1 VNIHTI
7 ILAAGAGS
15 RMKSNQAKV
24 LQRIGG
30 MSMLQRVLQTTRKLN
45 SKSTVVLGHDKEGV
59 LRHLQDIEGNISTV
73 IQEDQ
78 LGTADAVKSALH
90 NTISDET
97 ILVLYGDVPLVS
109 EKSLQELIDK
119 SENGFSI
126 LTTHLD
132 DPFGYGRVI
141 TDTNNFATAIV
152 EEKDASDD
160 EKLINEIFTGILCIN
175 QKLLAAGLQEIT
187 NNNAAKEF
195 YLTDLVKII
204 YAKGIKIKP
213 IRANN
218 DEVRG
223 ANSKS
228 ELESLESILRNMN
241 AQDLLDKGITLADK
255 SRTDVRGTVDAG
267 NDCSIDVNV
276 ILEGSIKLG
285 NGVSIGANNYLKDVI
300 IGDNTTIEPFSHL
313 CNANVGS
320 NCNIGP
326 YARLREG
333 STIEDDAKVGNFVE
347 TKKTTL
353 GKGAKANHFTY
364 LGDADIGENTNI
376 GAGTI
381 TCNYDGTNKHQT
393 TVGSDSF
400 IGTNSSLVAPIEIG
414 KNAYVGAGSVIT
426 KNVPDDALA
435 VGRGKQV
442 IKEDWSKDKK

>member
-1 VNIHTI
+1 MNIHTI

-59 LRHLQDIEGNISTV
+59 LRHLQGIEGNISTA
-73 IQEDQ
+73 IQANQ
-78 LGTADAVKSALH
+78 LGTADAVKSAMN
-90 NTISDET
+90 NTTSDET

-204 YAKGIKIKP
+204 SAKGIKIIP

>member
-1 VNIHTI
+1 MNIHTI

-73 IQEDQ
+73 IQANQ

-90 NTISDET
+90 NTTSDET

-152 EEKDASDD
+152 EEKDASND

-228 ELESLESILRNMN
+228 ELESLESILRNMK

-255 SRTDVRGTVDAG
+255 SRTDVRGTVVAG

-442 IKEDWSKDKK
+442 IKEDWYKDKK

>member
-1 VNIHTI
+1 MNIHTI

-73 IQEDQ
+73 IQANQ
-78 LGTADAVKSALH
+78 LGTADAVKSAMH
-90 NTISDET
+90 NTTSDET

-175 QKLLAAGLQEIT
+175 QKLLAAGLQEVT

-204 YAKGIKIKP
+204 YAKGIKIIP

-381 TCNYDGTNKHQT
+381 TCNYDGANKHQT

-442 IKEDWSKDKK
+442 IKKDWSKDKK

>member
-1 VNIHTI
+1 MKIHTI

-15 RMKSNQAKV
+15 RMKSNKAKV

-30 MSMLQRVLQTTRKLN
+30 MSMLQRVTATASSLN
-45 SKSTVVLGHDKEGV
+45 SKSTVVLGHDKDSV
-59 LRHLQDIEGNISTV
+59 LEHMKTMDGNITSV
-73 IQEDQ
+73 IQANQ
-78 LGTADAVKSALH
+78 LGTADAVKSAMSQ
-90 NTISDET
+90 TQSGEK

-109 EKSLQELIDK
+109 KESLEALIEQ
-119 SENGFSI
+119 SSAGFSI
-126 LTTHLD
+126 LTTNLEE
-132 DPFGYGRVI
+132 PFGYGRVV
-141 TDTNNFATAIV
+141 TDSQNIAQAIV
-152 EEKDASDD
+152 EEKDATP
-160 EKLINEIFTGILCIN
+160 EQRLIKEIFTGILCID
-175 QKLLAAGLQEIT
+175 QELLIEGLQEIN

-204 YAKGIKIKP
+204 SKKGINIIP
-213 IRANN
+213 VSANN

-228 ELESLESILRNMN
+228 ELEALETILRNMN

-255 SRTDVRGTVDAG
+255 SRTDVRGSVEAG
-267 NDCSIDVNV
+267 NDCTIDVNV
-276 ILEGSIKLG
+276 ILEGDITLG
-285 NGVSIGANNYLKDVI
+285 HGVTIGSNNYLKDVV

-313 CNANVGS
+313 CNAKVGA
-320 NCNIGP
+320 NCSIGP

-333 STIEDDAKVGNFVE
+333 STIEDGAKVGNFVE

-364 LGDADIGENTNI
+364 LGDADVGEGTNI

-381 TCNYDGTNKHQT
+381 TCNYDGTNKHKT
-393 TVGSDSF
+393 TIGDNSF
-400 IGTNSSLVAPIEIG
+400 IGTNSSLVAPVEIG
-414 KNAYVGAGSVIT
+414 TNAYVGAGSVIT
-426 KNVPDDALA
+426 KDVPDNALA

>member
-1 VNIHTI
+1 MNIHTI

-30 MSMLQRVLQTTRKLN
+30 MSMLQRVLQTTTKLN

-59 LRHLQDIEGNISTV
+59 LRHLQGIEGNISTA
-73 IQEDQ
+73 IQANQ
-78 LGTADAVKSALH
+78 LGTADAVKSAMN
-90 NTISDET
+90 NTTSDET

-175 QKLLAAGLQEIT
+175 QKLLATGLQEIT
-187 NNNAAKEF
+187 NNNTAKEF

-204 YAKGIKIKP
+204 SAKGIKIIP

-320 NCNIGP
+320 NCTIGP

-381 TCNYDGTNKHQT
+381 TCNYDGANKHQT

>member
-1 VNIHTI
+1 MKIHTI

-15 RMKSNQAKV
+15 RMKSNKAKV

-30 MSMLQRVLQTTRKLN
+30 MSMLKRVTATASSLN
-45 SKSTVVLGHDKEGV
+45 SKSTVVLGHDKDSV
-59 LRHLQDIEGNISTV
+59 LEHMKTMDGNITSV
-73 IQEDQ
+73 IQANQ
-78 LGTADAVKSALH
+78 LGTADAVKSAMSQ
-90 NTISDET
+90 TQSGEK

-109 EKSLQELIDK
+109 KESLEALIEQ
-119 SENGFSI
+119 SSAGFSI
-126 LTTHLD
+126 LTTNLEE
-132 DPFGYGRVI
+132 PFGYGRVV
-141 TDTNNFATAIV
+141 TDSQNIAQAIV
-152 EEKDASDD
+152 EEKDATP
-160 EKLINEIFTGILCIN
+160 EQRLIKEIFTGILCID
-175 QKLLAAGLQEIT
+175 QELLAQGLQEIN

-204 YAKGIKIKP
+204 SKKGINIIP
-213 IRANN
+213 VSANN

-228 ELESLESILRNMN
+228 ELEALETILRNMN

-255 SRTDVRGTVDAG
+255 SRTDVRGSVEAG
-267 NDCSIDVNV
+267 NDCTIDVNV
-276 ILEGSIKLG
+276 ILEGDITLG
-285 NGVSIGANNYLKDVI
+285 HGVTIGSNNYLKDVV

-313 CNANVGS
+313 CNAKVGA
-320 NCNIGP
+320 NCSIGP

-333 STIEDDAKVGNFVE
+333 STIEDGAKVGNFVE

-364 LGDADIGENTNI
+364 LGDADVGEGTNI

-381 TCNYDGTNKHQT
+381 TCNYDGTNKHKT
-393 TVGSDSF
+393 TIGDNSF
-400 IGTNSSLVAPIEIG
+400 IGTNSSLVAPVEIG
-414 KNAYVGAGSVIT
+414 TNAYVGAGSVIT
-426 KNVPDDALA
+426 KDVPDNALA

>member
-1 VNIHTI
+1 MNIHTI

-30 MSMLQRVLQTTRKLN
+30 MSMLQRVLQTTTKLN
-45 SKSTVVLGHDKEGV
+45 SKSTVVLGYDKEGV
-59 LRHLQDIEGNISTV
+59 LRHLQDIEGNISTA
-73 IQEDQ
+73 IQANQ
-78 LGTADAVKSALH
+78 LGTADAVKSAMN
-90 NTISDET
+90 NTTSNET

-109 EKSLQELIDK
+109 EKSLQELINK

-126 LTTHLD
+126 LTTYLD

-175 QKLLAAGLQEIT
+175 QKLLATGLQEIT

-204 YAKGIKIKP
+204 SAKGIKIIP

-400 IGTNSSLVAPIEIG
+400 IGTNSSLVAPVEIG

>member
-1 VNIHTI
+1 MNIHTI

-30 MSMLQRVLQTTRKLN
+30 MSMLQRVLQTTTKLN

-59 LRHLQDIEGNISTV
+59 LRHLQGIEGNISTV
-73 IQEDQ
+73 IQANQ
-78 LGTADAVKSALH
+78 LGTADAVKSAMN
-90 NTISDET
+90 NTTSDET

-152 EEKDASDD
+152 EEKDASND

-175 QKLLAAGLQEIT
+175 QKLLATGLQEIT

-204 YAKGIKIKP
+204 SAKGIKIIP

-320 NCNIGP
+320 NCTIGP

-333 STIEDDAKVGNFVE
+333 STIEDNAKVGNFVE

>member
-1 VNIHTI
+1 MNIHTI

-30 MSMLQRVLQTTRKLN
+30 MSMLQRVLQTTTKLN

-59 LRHLQDIEGNISTV
+59 LRHLQGIEGNISTA
-73 IQEDQ
+73 IQADQ

-90 NTISDET
+90 NTTSDET

-213 IRANN
+213 IRVNN

-381 TCNYDGTNKHQT
+381 TCNYDGANKHQT

-442 IKEDWSKDKK
+442 IKKDWSKDKK

>member
-1 VNIHTI
+1 MNIHTI

-73 IQEDQ
+73 IQANQ

-90 NTISDET
+90 NTTSDET

-187 NNNAAKEF
+187 NNNAAEEF

-442 IKEDWSKDKK
+442 IKKDWSKDKK

>member
-1 VNIHTI
+1 MNIHTI

-30 MSMLQRVLQTTRKLN
+30 MSMLQRVLQTTTKLN

-59 LRHLQDIEGNISTV
+59 LRHLQDIEGNISTA
-73 IQEDQ
+73 IQANQ
-78 LGTADAVKSALH
+78 LGTADAVKSAMN
-90 NTISDET
+90 NTTSDET

-204 YAKGIKIKP
+204 SAKGIKIIP

>member
-1 VNIHTI
+1 MKIHTI

-15 RMKSNQAKV
+15 RMKSNKAKV

-30 MSMLQRVLQTTRKLN
+30 MSMLQRVTATASRLN
-45 SKSTVVLGHDKEGV
+45 SKSTVVLGHDKDSV
-59 LRHLQDIEGNISTV
+59 LEHMQTMDGNIASV
-73 IQEDQ
+73 IQAEQ
-78 LGTADAVKSALH
+78 LGTADAVKSAMSQ
-90 NTISDET
+90 TQSGEK

-109 EKSLQELIDK
+109 KESLEALIEQ
-119 SENGFSI
+119 SSAGFSI
-126 LTTHLD
+126 LTTNLEE
-132 DPFGYGRVI
+132 PFGYGRVV
-141 TDTNNFATAIV
+141 TDSQNIAQAIV
-152 EEKDASDD
+152 EEKDATP
-160 EKLINEIFTGILCIN
+160 EQRLIKEIFTGILCID
-175 QKLLAAGLQEIT
+175 QELLIEGLQEIN

-204 YAKGIKIKP
+204 SKKGINIIP
-213 IRANN
+213 VSANN

-228 ELESLESILRNMN
+228 ELEALETILRNMN

-255 SRTDVRGTVDAG
+255 SRTDVRGSVEAG
-267 NDCSIDVNV
+267 NDCTIDVNV
-276 ILEGSIKLG
+276 ILEGDITLG
-285 NGVSIGANNYLKDVI
+285 HGVTIGSNNYLKDVV

-313 CNANVGS
+313 CNAKVGA
-320 NCNIGP
+320 NCSIGP

-333 STIEDDAKVGNFVE
+333 STIEDGAKVGNFVE

-364 LGDADIGENTNI
+364 LGDADVGEGTNI

-381 TCNYDGTNKHQT
+381 TCNYDGTNKHKT
-393 TVGSDSF
+393 TIGDNSF
-400 IGTNSSLVAPIEIG
+400 IGTNSSLVAPVEIG
-414 KNAYVGAGSVIT
+414 TNAYVGAGSVIT
-426 KNVPDDALA
+426 KDVPDNALA

>member
-1 VNIHTI
+1 MNIHTI

-30 MSMLQRVLQTTRKLN
+30 MSMLQRVLQTTTKLN

-59 LRHLQDIEGNISTV
+59 LRHLQGIEGNISTV
-73 IQEDQ
+73 IQANQ
-78 LGTADAVKSALH
+78 LGTADAVKSAMN
-90 NTISDET
+90 NTTSDET

-132 DPFGYGRVI
+132 DPFGYGRVV

-204 YAKGIKIKP
+204 SAKGIKIIP

>member
-1 VNIHTI
+1 MNIHTI

-30 MSMLQRVLQTTRKLN
+30 MSMLQRVLQTTTKLN

-59 LRHLQDIEGNISTV
+59 LHHLQGIEGNISTA
-73 IQEDQ
+73 IQANQ
-78 LGTADAVKSALH
+78 LGTADAVKSAMK
-90 NTISDET
+90 NTTSDET

-175 QKLLAAGLQEIT
+175 QKLLAAGLQEVT

-204 YAKGIKIKP
+204 YAKGIKIIP

-400 IGTNSSLVAPIEIG
+400 IGTNSSLVAPVEIG

-435 VGRGKQV
+435 VGRGKQI

>member
-1 VNIHTI
+1 MNIHTI

-59 LRHLQDIEGNISTV
+59 LRHLQGIEGNISTV
-73 IQEDQ
+73 IQANQ
-78 LGTADAVKSALH
+78 LGTADAVKSAMN
-90 NTISDET
+90 NTTSDET

-132 DPFGYGRVI
+132 DPFGYGRVV

-204 YAKGIKIKP
+204 SAKGIKIIP
-213 IRANN
+213 IGANN

-255 SRTDVRGTVDAG
+255 LRTDVRGTVDAG

-442 IKEDWSKDKK
+442 IKKDWSKDKK

>member
-1 VNIHTI
+1 MKIHTI

-15 RMKSNQAKV
+15 RMKSNKAKV

-30 MSMLQRVLQTTRKLN
+30 MSMLKRVTATASSLN
-45 SKSTVVLGHDKEGV
+45 SKSTVVLGHDKDSV
-59 LRHLQDIEGNISTV
+59 LEHMKTMDGNITSV
-73 IQEDQ
+73 IQAEQ
-78 LGTADAVKSALH
+78 LGTADAVKSAMSQ
-90 NTISDET
+90 TQSGEK

-109 EKSLQELIDK
+109 KESLEALIEQ
-119 SENGFSI
+119 SSAGFSI
-126 LTTHLD
+126 LTTNLEE
-132 DPFGYGRVI
+132 PFGYGRVV
-141 TDTNNFATAIV
+141 TDSQNIAQAIV
-152 EEKDASDD
+152 EEKDATP
-160 EKLINEIFTGILCIN
+160 EQRLIKEIFTGILCID
-175 QKLLAAGLQEIT
+175 QELLIEGLQEIN

-204 YAKGIKIKP
+204 SKKGINIIP
-213 IRANN
+213 VSANN

-228 ELESLESILRNMN
+228 ELEALETILRNMN

-255 SRTDVRGTVDAG
+255 SRTDVRGSVEAG
-267 NDCSIDVNV
+267 NDCTIDVNV
-276 ILEGSIKLG
+276 ILEGDITLG
-285 NGVSIGANNYLKDVI
+285 HGVTIGSNNYLKDVV

-313 CNANVGS
+313 CNAKVGA
-320 NCNIGP
+320 NCSIGP

-333 STIEDDAKVGNFVE
+333 STIEDGARVGNFVE

-364 LGDADIGENTNI
+364 LGDADVGEGTNI

-381 TCNYDGTNKHQT
+381 TCNYDGTNKHKT
-393 TVGSDSF
+393 TIGDNSF
-400 IGTNSSLVAPIEIG
+400 IGTNSSLVAPVEIG
-414 KNAYVGAGSVIT
+414 TNAYVGAGSVIT
-426 KNVPDDALA
+426 KDVPDNALA

>member
-1 VNIHTI
+1 MNIHTI
-7 ILAAGAGS
+7 VLAAGAGS

-73 IQEDQ
+73 IQANQ
-78 LGTADAVKSALH
+78 LGTADAVKSAMH
-90 NTISDET
+90 NTTSDET
-97 ILVLYGDVPLVS
+97 ILVLYGDVPLIS

-132 DPFGYGRVI
+132 DPFGYGRVV

-204 YAKGIKIKP
+204 SAKGIKIIP

-218 DEVRG
+218 NEVRG

-333 STIEDDAKVGNFVE
+333 STIEDDVSVGNFVE

-353 GKGAKANHFTY
+353 GKGVKANHFTY

>member
-1 VNIHTI
+1 MKIHTI

-15 RMKSNQAKV
+15 RMKSNKAKV

-30 MSMLQRVLQTTRKLN
+30 MSMLKRVTATASSLN
-45 SKSTVVLGHDKEGV
+45 SKSTVVLGHDKDSV
-59 LRHLQDIEGNISTV
+59 LEHMKTMDGNITSV
-73 IQEDQ
+73 IQANQ
-78 LGTADAVKSALH
+78 LGTADAVKSAMSQ
-90 NTISDET
+90 TQSGEK

-109 EKSLQELIDK
+109 KESLEALIEQ
-119 SENGFSI
+119 SSAGFSI
-126 LTTHLD
+126 LTTNLEE
-132 DPFGYGRVI
+132 PFGYGRVV
-141 TDTNNFATAIV
+141 TDSQNIAQAIV
-152 EEKDASDD
+152 EEKDATP
-160 EKLINEIFTGILCIN
+160 EQRLIKEIFTGILCID
-175 QKLLAAGLQEIT
+175 QELLAQGLREIN

-204 YAKGIKIKP
+204 SKKGINIIP
-213 IRANN
+213 VSANN

-228 ELESLESILRNMN
+228 ELEALETILRNMN

-255 SRTDVRGTVDAG
+255 SRTDVRGSVEAG
-267 NDCSIDVNV
+267 NDCTIDVNV
-276 ILEGSIKLG
+276 ILEGAITLG
-285 NGVSIGANNYLKDVI
+285 HGVTIGSNNYLKDVV

-313 CNANVGS
+313 CNAKVGA
-320 NCNIGP
+320 NCSIGP

-333 STIEDDAKVGNFVE
+333 STIEDGAKVGNFVE

-364 LGDADIGENTNI
+364 LGDADVGEGTNI

-381 TCNYDGTNKHQT
+381 TCNYDGTNKHKT
-393 TVGSDSF
+393 TIGDNSF
-400 IGTNSSLVAPIEIG
+400 IGTNSSLVAPVEIG
-414 KNAYVGAGSVIT
+414 TNAYVGAGSVIT
-426 KNVPDDALA
+426 KDVPDNALA

>member
-1 VNIHTI
+1 MKIHTI

-15 RMKSNQAKV
+15 RMKSNKAKV

-30 MSMLQRVLQTTRKLN
+30 MSMLKRVTATASSLN
-45 SKSTVVLGHDKEGV
+45 SKSTVVLGHDKDSV
-59 LRHLQDIEGNISTV
+59 LEHMKTMDGNITSV
-73 IQEDQ
+73 IQANQ
-78 LGTADAVKSALH
+78 LGTADAVKSAMSQ
-90 NTISDET
+90 TQSGEK

-109 EKSLQELIDK
+109 KESLEALIEQ
-119 SENGFSI
+119 SSAGFSI
-126 LTTHLD
+126 LTTNLEE
-132 DPFGYGRVI
+132 PFGYGRVV
-141 TDTNNFATAIV
+141 TDSQNIAQAIV
-152 EEKDASDD
+152 EEKDATP
-160 EKLINEIFTGILCIN
+160 EQRLIKEIFTGILCID
-175 QKLLAAGLQEIT
+175 QELLIEGLQEIN

-204 YAKGIKIKP
+204 SKKGINIIP
-213 IRANN
+213 VSANN

-228 ELESLESILRNMN
+228 ELEALETILRNMN

-255 SRTDVRGTVDAG
+255 SRTDVRGSVEAG
-267 NDCSIDVNV
+267 NDCTIDVNV
-276 ILEGSIKLG
+276 ILEGAIKLG
-285 NGVSIGANNYLKDVI
+285 HGVTIGSNNYLKDVV

-313 CNANVGS
+313 CNAKVGA
-320 NCNIGP
+320 NCSIGP

-333 STIEDDAKVGNFVE
+333 STIEDGAKVGNFVE

-364 LGDADIGENTNI
+364 LGDADVGEGTNI

-381 TCNYDGTNKHQT
+381 TCNYDGTNKHKT
-393 TVGSDSF
+393 TIGDNSF
-400 IGTNSSLVAPIEIG
+400 IGTNSSLVAPVEIG
-414 KNAYVGAGSVIT
+414 TNAYVGAGSVIT
-426 KNVPDDALA
+426 KDVPDNALA

>member
-1 VNIHTI
+1 MNIHTI

-30 MSMLQRVLQTTRKLN
+30 MSMLQRVLQTTTKLN

-59 LRHLQDIEGNISTV
+59 LRHLQGIEGNISTA
-73 IQEDQ
+73 IQANQ
-78 LGTADAVKSALH
+78 LGTADAVKSALK
-90 NTISDET
+90 NTTSDET

-175 QKLLAAGLQEIT
+175 QKLLAAGLQEVT

-204 YAKGIKIKP
+204 YAKGIKIIP

-381 TCNYDGTNKHQT
+381 TCNYDGANKHQT

-442 IKEDWSKDKK
+442 IKKDWSKDKK